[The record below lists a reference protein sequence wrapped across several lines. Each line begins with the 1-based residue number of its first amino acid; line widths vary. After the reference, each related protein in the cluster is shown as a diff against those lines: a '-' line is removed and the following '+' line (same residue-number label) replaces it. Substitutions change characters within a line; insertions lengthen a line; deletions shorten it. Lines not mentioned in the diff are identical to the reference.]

1 MELRFPSQKSIEISF
16 KVCVAGTTAQPQT
29 VSIFLEK
36 GDVGLSFAAK
46 KEGDLWVALVD
57 RPGMIFGDG
66 PLQMQVHVVVN
77 SRLFVPF
84 KSTAEVFSEV
94 VSVELPPEQSVVP
107 QDEPTI
113 PTVELPPEPEVTPP
127 VELTLP
133 LPVKPATESLL
144 KKLEPAKAPAPKKVE
159 EKVQPKVVARK
170 VPKPAPK
177 VVPKPEPVVLEAG
190 SILKS
195 IEPQIE
201 RKVERVVEAAKP
213 APQEKHAFELKRFKV
228 VTI

>member
-16 KVCVAGTTAQPQT
+16 KVGVAGTSAQPQT

-36 GDVGLSFAAK
+36 GDTGLSFAAK
-46 KEGDLWVALVD
+46 QQGDMWVAVVD

-66 PLQMQVHVVVN
+66 QVQMQVHVVVN
-77 SRLFVPF
+77 NRLFVPF
-84 KSTAEVFSEV
+84 KSAADIYNDTAPTIQ
-94 VSVELPPEQSVVP
+94 SVEPAP
-107 QDEPTI
+107 QPTI
-113 PTVELPPEPEVTPP
+113 ELPPEPEVTPQ
-127 VELTLP
+127 VELNLP
-133 LPVKPATESLL
+133 LPVKTATESLL
-144 KKLEPAKAPAPKKVE
+144 KKLEPAKPPAPKKVE

-177 VVPKPEPVVLEAG
+177 AVPKPEPVVLEAG

-213 APQEKHAFELKRFKV
+213 TPQAKPAFELKRSKV

>member
-16 KVCVAGTTAQPQT
+16 KVGVAGTSAQPQT

-36 GDVGLSFAAK
+36 GDTGLSFAAK
-46 KEGDLWVALVD
+46 QQGDMWVAVVD

-66 PLQMQVHVVVN
+66 QVQMQVHVVVN
-77 SRLFVPF
+77 NRLFVPF
-84 KSTAEVFSEV
+84 KSAADIFNDVAPAIQ
-94 VSVELPPEQSVVP
+94 SVEPTP
-107 QDEPTI
+107 QPTI
-113 PTVELPPEPEVTPP
+113 KLPPEPEVTPP
-127 VELTLP
+127 VELNLP
-133 LPVKPATESLL
+133 LPVKTTTESLL
-144 KKLEPAKAPAPKKVE
+144 RKLEPAKPPTPKKVE

-177 VVPKPEPVVLEAG
+177 REPVVIEANG
-190 SILKS
+190 LLKS

-201 RKVERVVEAAKP
+201 RKVEQVIEQARPITKH
-213 APQEKHAFELKRFKV
+213 APAFELKRSKV